1 MMTPPRPPQT
11 CTSAQSW
18 TQAEAQRSKYVDF
31 RLHNNNAESHSS
43 LLGVGGLKYACWGI
57 QCLIIYSSLVCLS
70 AFPPLFLGP
79 LVPAES
85 FEYFI

>member
-1 MMTPPRPPQT
+1 MMTPPPKPAPVLNPGPRWRL
-11 CTSAQSW
+11 SGG
-18 TQAEAQRSKYVDF
+18 KYVDF

-70 AFPPLFLGP
+70 AFSPLFLGP
-79 LVPAES
+79 LVPAEL